1 MCYKKVNNRS
11 RFYLNFSLLEGPY
24 ETLDLNKELA
34 RRETEELYE
43 TFVVPNT
50 EDKYGGPNCI
60 CHCHR
65 IEDNEYKSRLKHCNS
80 CGLKVENLLEKC
92 AI

>member
-1 MCYKKVNNRS
+1 
-11 RFYLNFSLLEGPY
+11 LLEGPY

-34 RRETEELYE
+34 RGENEELYE

-80 CGLKVENLLEKC
+80 CGLKVGKKATYNGRFLK
-92 AI
+92 I

>member
-1 MCYKKVNNRS
+1 M
-11 RFYLNFSLLEGPY
+11 LEGPY

-34 RRETEELYE
+34 RGENDELYE

-80 CGLKVENLLEKC
+80 CGLKVGKRRLIIGSFLKYKIFSLLMENC
-92 AI
+92 T